1 MKADKQRELQR
12 ILIEADNY
20 KKQIDSLSAQI
31 QIVENKRMEMDSTI
45 ETMDSLKEN
54 KIGTE
59 ILVPIG
65 SNSFVRAE
73 LRDNKKIIV
82 GIGAGISVE
91 KTIDEAKEILKS
103 RNKELEDT
111 MNKLQS
117 AIIGIKNELLELDST
132 SKKLIQ
138 ELQMTQNV
146 PVTEEETL

>member
-103 RNKELEDT
+103 RNKELENT

-146 PVTEEETL
+146 PVTEEETR

>member
-1 MKADKQRELQR
+1 M
-12 ILIEADNY
+12 IEADNY

-31 QIVENKRMEMDSTI
+31 QIVENKRMEIDSTI

-54 KIGTE
+54 RIGTE

-73 LRDNKKIIV
+73 LKDNKKVIV

-91 KTIDEAKEILKS
+91 KTIDEAKEILKLRS
-103 RNKELEDT
+103 KELENT

-117 AIIGIKNELLELDST
+117 AVAEIKNKLLELDSI

-146 PVTEEETL
+146 PVTEEKTR

>member
-1 MKADKQRELQR
+1 
-12 ILIEADNY
+12 LIEADNY

-31 QIVENKRMEMDSTI
+31 QIVENKRMEIDSTI

-54 KIGTE
+54 RIGTE

-65 SNSFVRAE
+65 SNSFVRTE
-73 LRDNKKIIV
+73 LKDNKKVIV

-91 KTIDEAKEILKS
+91 KTIDEAKEILKL
-103 RNKELEDT
+103 RNKELENT

-117 AIIGIKNELLELDST
+117 AVAEIKNKLLELDSI
-132 SKKLIQ
+132 SKKLIR

-146 PVTEEETL
+146 PVTEEKTR

>member
-31 QIVENKRMEMDSTI
+31 QIVENKRMEIDSTI

-54 KIGTE
+54 RIGTE

-73 LRDNKKIIV
+73 LKDNKKVIV

-91 KTIDEAKEILKS
+91 KTIDEAKEILKLRS
-103 RNKELEDT
+103 KELENT

-117 AIIGIKNELLELDST
+117 AVAEIKNKLLELDSI

-146 PVTEEETL
+146 PVTEEKTR

>member
-31 QIVENKRMEMDSTI
+31 QIVENKRMEIDSTI

-54 KIGTE
+54 RIGTE

-65 SNSFVRAE
+65 SNSFVRTE
-73 LRDNKKIIV
+73 LKDNKKVIV

-91 KTIDEAKEILKS
+91 KTIDEAKEILKLRS
-103 RNKELEDT
+103 KELENT

-117 AIIGIKNELLELDST
+117 AVAEIKNKLLELDSI
-132 SKKLIQ
+132 SKKLIR

-146 PVTEEETL
+146 PVTEEKTR

>member
-31 QIVENKRMEMDSTI
+31 QIVENKRMEIDSTI

-54 KIGTE
+54 RIGTE

-65 SNSFVRAE
+65 SNSFVRTE
-73 LRDNKKIIV
+73 LKDNKKVIV

-91 KTIDEAKEILKS
+91 KTIDEAKEILKL
-103 RNKELEDT
+103 RNKELENT

-117 AIIGIKNELLELDST
+117 AVAEIKNKLLELDSI
-132 SKKLIQ
+132 SKKLIR

-146 PVTEEETL
+146 PVTEEKTR

>member
-146 PVTEEETL
+146 PVTEEETR

>member
-1 MKADKQRELQR
+1 M
-12 ILIEADNY
+12 IEADNY

-31 QIVENKRMEMDSTI
+31 QIVENKRMEIDSTI

-54 KIGTE
+54 RIGTE

-65 SNSFVRAE
+65 SNSFVRTE
-73 LRDNKKIIV
+73 LKDNKKVIV

-91 KTIDEAKEILKS
+91 KTIDEAKEILKL
-103 RNKELEDT
+103 RNKELENT

-117 AIIGIKNELLELDST
+117 AVAEIKNKLLELDSI
-132 SKKLIQ
+132 SKKLIR

-146 PVTEEETL
+146 PVTEEKTR

>member
-1 MKADKQRELQR
+1 M
-12 ILIEADNY
+12 IEADNY

-31 QIVENKRMEMDSTI
+31 QIVENKRMEIDSTI

-91 KTIDEAKEILKS
+91 KTIDEAKEILKL
-103 RNKELEDT
+103 RNKELENT

-117 AIIGIKNELLELDST
+117 AVAEIKNKLLELDSI
-132 SKKLIQ
+132 SKKLIR

-146 PVTEEETL
+146 PVTEEKTR

>member
-1 MKADKQRELQR
+1 
-12 ILIEADNY
+12 LIEADNY

-31 QIVENKRMEMDSTI
+31 QIVENKRMEIDSTI

-54 KIGTE
+54 RIGTE

-73 LRDNKKIIV
+73 LKDNKKVIV

-91 KTIDEAKEILKS
+91 KTIDEAKEILKLRS
-103 RNKELEDT
+103 KELENT

-117 AIIGIKNELLELDST
+117 AVAEIKNKLLELDSI

-146 PVTEEETL
+146 PVTEEKTR

>member
-20 KKQIDSLSAQI
+20 RKQIDSLSAQI
-31 QIVENKRMEMDSTI
+31 QIVENKRMEIDSTI

-54 KIGTE
+54 RIGTE

-73 LRDNKKIIV
+73 LKDNKKVIV
-82 GIGAGISVE
+82 EIGAGISVE
-91 KTIDEAKEILKS
+91 KTIDEAKEILKM
-103 RNKELEDT
+103 RNKELENT

-117 AIIGIKNELLELDST
+117 AVAEIKNKLLELDST
-132 SKKLIQ
+132 SKKLIR
-138 ELQMTQNV
+138 ELQ
-146 PVTEEETL
+146 